1 MKKIILLIVI
11 SIFTTSVSAKTYVC
25 SESEK
30 VLLDGVLITRS
41 YSLDD
46 YTAGSYPAL
55 KLKSPIDVNCEPDDD
70 TCEPE
75 KNVSIL
81 QLWLDYAGN
90 VQYEK
95 LKGKEVKVYGT
106 LFHRITLTHHHTPII
121 INVDSIK

>member
-41 YSLDD
+41 YSFDNK
-46 YTAGSYPAL
+46 AGSYPAL
-55 KLKSPIDVNCEPDDD
+55 KLNSPIDVNCEPDDD

-81 QLWLDYAGN
+81 QLWGP
-90 VQYEK
+90 VQYKK